1 MSTVLLKNEPAKTA
15 AAAAAA
21 LKATAPQHDASKST
35 GSSSG
40 GGGSNDKLGSGPLLP
55 LSKTAGLKIALIG
68 PDAASPYTAGSGSG
82 GVLNSNVAVSPL
94 QAFQRLAAA
103 ASASDTANGNTA
115 GSANANENSNSVGV
129 NGGGMEVVYS
139 NASSLDSAVAAAD
152 GADVAIIFASAH
164 SGEGSDRKNL
174 LLQPIGEYAPLL
186 ATLYSHTHS
195 QHTGMDIL
203 TH

>member
-1 MSTVLLKNEPAKTA
+1 MSVLGRAGEDCINRNVSTPYNKQLARKLSAMSTVLLKNEPAK
-15 AAAAAA
+15 
-21 LKATAPQHDASKST
+21 KATAQRDASNST
-35 GSSSG
+35 GSD
-40 GGGSNDKLGSGPLLP
+40 GSDNKLGSGPLLP

-94 QAFQRLAAA
+94 EAFQRLAAA
-103 ASASDTANGNTA
+103 ATSASDTANVNTGGN
-115 GSANANENSNSVGV
+115 GNNNNNVGV
-129 NGGGMEVVYS
+129 NGGGMGMEVLYS

-174 LLQPIGEYAPLL
+174 LLQPIG
-186 ATLYSHTHS
+186 
-195 QHTGMDIL
+195 
-203 TH
+203 